1 MRHSPSRIFSRF
13 SLVPAAATTLVALA
27 GFAALPAQAESIATS
42 ASSAGSV
49 SSRQLS
55 DSIGQS
61 SDSSS
66 KDRKVAEGEYKVLA
80 VEDAAGRAD
89 TQRLRLQPVR
99 AEGGTEFFLYV
110 PKQAIAGQPLRVGD
124 HVLAQKRDYGYEF
137 ARAENKQAFL
147 LALHDDWHR
156 ELESHPVTL

>member
-1 MRHSPSRIFSRF
+1 MRHSFSRSSLF
-13 SLVPAAATTLVALA
+13 SATMAITAALA
-27 GFAALPAQAESIATS
+27 GFAAAPARADSIATS

-66 KDRKVAEGEYKVLA
+66 RDRKVAEGEYKVLA
-80 VEDAAGRAD
+80 VEDAAGRPD
-89 TQRLRLQPVR
+89 TTRLRLEPVR
-99 AEGGTEFFLYV
+99 AGGGTEFFLYV
-110 PKQAIAGQPLRVGD
+110 PKQAVAGQPLRVGD
-124 HVLAQKRDYGYEF
+124 RVLARQRDYGYEF
-137 ARAENKQAFL
+137 ARAGNQQAFL
-147 LALHDDWHR
+147 LALRDDWHR

>member
-1 MRHSPSRIFSRF
+1 MRHSFSRF
-13 SLVPAAATTLVALA
+13 SRLSLALAAAAAATALITTPARADSLV
-27 GFAALPAQAESIATS
+27 TS

-49 SSRQLS
+49 SSKQLS

-89 TQRLRLQPVR
+89 TTRLHLQPVR
-99 AEGGTEFFLYV
+99 AEGGTDFFLYV
-110 PKQAIAGQPLRVGD
+110 PKQAVAAQPLRVGD
-124 HVLAQKRDYGYEF
+124 HVLARQRDYGYEF
-137 ARAENKQAFL
+137 ARAENRQAFL
-147 LALHDDWHR
+147 LALRDDWHR

>member
-1 MRHSPSRIFSRF
+1 MRHNVSRF
-13 SLVPAAATTLVALA
+13 SLALAAT
-27 GFAALPAQAESIATS
+27 AALTALGLASLPAHADSIVTS

-49 SSRQLS
+49 SSKQLS

-66 KDRKVAEGEYKVLA
+66 KDRKVAQGEYKVLA

-89 TQRLRLQPVR
+89 TTRLHLQPVR
-99 AEGGTEFFLYV
+99 AEGGTDFFLYV

-124 HVLAQKRDYGYEF
+124 HVLAQEREYGYEF
-137 ARAENKQAFL
+137 ARAENRQAFL
-147 LALHDDWHR
+147 LALKDDWHR
-156 ELESHPVTL
+156 ELESRPVTL

>member
-1 MRHSPSRIFSRF
+1 MRHSLSRF
-13 SLVPAAATTLVALA
+13 SLSHATAAVAAAVA
-27 GFAALPAQAESIATS
+27 GFAAAPAHADSIVTS

-66 KDRKVAEGEYKVLA
+66 RDRKVAEGEYKVLA
-80 VEDAAGRAD
+80 VEDAAGRPD
-89 TQRLRLQPVR
+89 TARLRLEPVR

-124 HVLAQKRDYGYEF
+124 RVLAKQRDYGYEF
-137 ARAENKQAFL
+137 ARAENQQAFL
-147 LALHDDWHR
+147 LALRDDWHR
-156 ELESHPVTL
+156 ELESRPVTL

>member
-1 MRHSPSRIFSRF
+1 MRHSLSRF
-13 SLVPAAATTLVALA
+13 SLSHATATFAAAVA
-27 GFAALPAQAESIATS
+27 GFAAAPAHADSIVTS

-66 KDRKVAEGEYKVLA
+66 RDRKVAEGEYKVLA
-80 VEDAAGRAD
+80 VEDAAGRPD
-89 TQRLRLQPVR
+89 TTRLRLEPVR

-124 HVLAQKRDYGYEF
+124 RVLAKQRDYGYEF
-137 ARAENKQAFL
+137 ARAENQQAFL
-147 LALHDDWHR
+147 LALRDDWHR
-156 ELESHPVTL
+156 ELESRPVTL

>member
-1 MRHSPSRIFSRF
+1 MRHSSSLSSRVTFVSTVGAI
-13 SLVPAAATTLVALA
+13 AALM
-27 GFAALPAQAESIATS
+27 GFAALPAHADSIATS

-124 HVLAQKRDYGYEF
+124 HVLAQEREYGYEF
-137 ARAENKQAFL
+137 ARAENRQAFL
-147 LALHDDWHR
+147 LALKDDWHR
-156 ELESHPVTL
+156 ELESRPVTL

>member
-1 MRHSPSRIFSRF
+1 MRHSLSRF
-13 SLVPAAATTLVALA
+13 SLSHATATVAAAVA
-27 GFAALPAQAESIATS
+27 GFAAAPAHADSIVTS

-66 KDRKVAEGEYKVLA
+66 RDRKVAEGEYKVLA
-80 VEDAAGRAD
+80 VEDAAGRPD
-89 TQRLRLQPVR
+89 TTRLRLEPVR

-110 PKQAIAGQPLRVGD
+110 PKQAIAGQPLRVG
-124 HVLAQKRDYGYEF
+124 HRVLARQRDYGYEF
-137 ARAENKQAFL
+137 ARAENQQAFL
-147 LALHDDWHR
+147 LALRDDWHR
-156 ELESHPVTL
+156 ELESRPVTL